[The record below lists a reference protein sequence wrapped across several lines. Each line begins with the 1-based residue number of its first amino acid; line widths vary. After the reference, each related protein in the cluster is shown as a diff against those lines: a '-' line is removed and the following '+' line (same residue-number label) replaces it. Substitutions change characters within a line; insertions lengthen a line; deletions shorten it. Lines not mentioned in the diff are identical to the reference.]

1 MYLGSALQT
10 VGVAVLR
17 LRRVT
22 YDIARLPESA
32 QRGTAIMRKLHRE
45 TQVRAGL
52 GSQDVHFGSGN
63 PAVEAFYHLP
73 CDNNRVDKACIQ
85 AISKPPDAPRDCIEL
100 HLLPTA
106 EGLQMDHK
114 LLSRA
119 SVCVPVLLCILWHIG
134 WRTASL
140 VCVCVSLSLSL
151 SLSLSVRVHGAV
163 GGSCR
168 GPAYEQTNTDGGFA
182 QPRRQYLPASLSFS
196 VSLFSLSPQS
206 RP

>member
-32 QRGTAIMRKLHRE
+32 QRGTAIMRKLHSE
-45 TQVRAGL
+45 TQLRAGL

-73 CDNNRVDKACIQ
+73 RDNNRVDKACIQ
-85 AISKPPDAPRDCIEL
+85 AISKPPDAPRDCIKL

-119 SVCVPVLLCILWHIG
+119 SVCACALVHTLAYRVVNSITC
-134 WRTASL
+134 
-140 VCVCVSLSLSL
+140 VCVCVSVSLSLSL
-151 SLSLSVRVHGAV
+151 CARAWGGWELQGA
-163 GGSCR
+163 C
-168 GPAYEQTNTDGGFA
+168 
-182 QPRRQYLPASLSFS
+182 L
-196 VSLFSLSPQS
+196 
-206 RP
+206 